1 MEALIQA
8 YMGTKYIVFDS
19 DIAIAIGG
27 KNDALN
33 ALLAEQ
39 GVSEWSFITAYNPYS
54 KILDKEQNLQR
65 HQELVHLTADF
76 KTLLG
81 HGVGEDPAWEPE
93 LSLLILGISK
103 EAAITLG
110 KHFEQNAIVY
120 GSIDSVP
127 QLLVF
132 TAAS

>member
-8 YMGTKYIVFDS
+8 YIGTKYIVFDT
-19 DIAIAIGG
+19 DIVIAIGN
-27 KNDALN
+27 KNDALD
-33 ALLAEQ
+33 ALLAEH
-39 GVSEWSFITAYNPYS
+39 GVDEWSFITAYNPYS

-65 HQELVHLTADF
+65 HQTLVQLTADF

-93 LSLLILGISK
+93 LGLLILGISK
-103 EAAITLG
+103 EEAIILG

-120 GSIDSVP
+120 GSLHSVP
-127 QLLVF
+127 VLLVL
-132 TAAS
+132 